1 MRKLTVTLLGAFV
14 LFGATSLAA
23 QTATATVTVPMIL
36 SISLTGNSF
45 DFGPTQTDFDA
56 DSMAAGGTSVL
67 STRGNVPHEIDITAD
82 AASFTFTQ
90 NTTYPYS
97 DPSKPASDL
106 HWSTGSGWTP
116 LSTAATPVVQN
127 LARGAHATAA
137 TVSYYLMLSY
147 ANDVPG
153 TYALNFTYTVVPN

>member
-1 MRKLTVTLLGAFV
+1 MRKLTAMLLGAFV

-23 QTATATVTVPMIL
+23 QNATATVTVPMIL

-45 DFGPTQTDFDA
+45 DFVPTQTDFDA

-82 AASFTFTQ
+82 AAAFSFTEDTGH
-90 NTTYPYS
+90 PYA
-97 DPSKPASDL
+97 DPNKPASDL
-106 HWSTGSGWTP
+106 HWSAGSGWTP
-116 LSTAATPVVQN
+116 LSTTAAPIVQN
-127 LARGAHATAA
+127 LARGAHASAA
-137 TVSYYLMLSY
+137 TVSYYLMLNY

-153 TYALNFTYTVVPN
+153 TYTLGFTYTVVPN